1 MGSDKINKMSNMSV
15 FESRTGILSCN
26 PLELYSFIG
35 DIRNFER
42 FVPHD
47 KINGWNAAKDSCSFS
62 VTGLGVVNVAV
73 SDRKEFTEVIY
84 KGKALTNNNFTLNVG
99 IDEDN
104 DHRATVKVIL
114 EAELNP
120 MLKMI
125 ASSPVKQFLELLIN
139 EMEKFRDWHDIK
151 G

>member
-1 MGSDKINKMSNMSV
+1 MGSDKINMMSNMSV
-15 FESRTGILSCN
+15 FESRTGILSCK
-26 PLELYSFIG
+26 PSELYSFIS

-47 KINGWNAAKDSCSFS
+47 KINGWHAEKDSCSFS

-73 SDRKEFTEVIY
+73 SNRTEFTEVIY
-84 KGKALTNNNFTLNVG
+84 KGKALSNNNFTLDVG
-99 IDEDN
+99 IDENN

-114 EAELNP
+114 EAELNTV
-120 MLKMI
+120 LKMI
-125 ASSPVKQFLELLIN
+125 ATSPVKQFLELLIN
-139 EMEKFRDWHDIK
+139 ELEKFRDWHDTK